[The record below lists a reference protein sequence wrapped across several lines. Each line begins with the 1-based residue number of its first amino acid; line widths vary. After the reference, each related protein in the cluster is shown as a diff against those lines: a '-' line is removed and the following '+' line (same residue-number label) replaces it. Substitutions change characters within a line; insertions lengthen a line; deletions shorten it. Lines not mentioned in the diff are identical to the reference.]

1 MANNVWAS
9 NGRDRQQTYPVSSEG
24 SPPALPFNSQEVRDC
39 LKNGIFRRFTISWP
53 HIDAY
58 QHSKVLAL
66 KKLKHQDTNPEEQTI
81 PDLEELG
88 LPIVSYKY

>member
-24 SPPALPFNSQEVRDC
+24 SALPFNSQEVRDC
-39 LKNGIFRRFTISWP
+39 LKNGIFRRSTISWP
-53 HIDAY
+53 NIDAY

-66 KKLKHQDTNPEEQTI
+66 KKSKHQDTNPEEQTI

-88 LPIVSYKY
+88 LPIVSYKH